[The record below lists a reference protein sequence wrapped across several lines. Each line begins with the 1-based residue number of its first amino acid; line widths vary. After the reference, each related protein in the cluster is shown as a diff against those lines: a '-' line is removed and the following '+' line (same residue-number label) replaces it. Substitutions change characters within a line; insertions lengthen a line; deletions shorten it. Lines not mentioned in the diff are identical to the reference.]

1 LQGVREVKGTPEAA
15 AKMVSIGK
23 KRIGMPGYAAILGSL
38 RYGALSTT
46 QLANKH
52 GVSRLLI
59 MAVMRHCLRAG
70 VVHRTDWHRPV
81 PHARMVPRWALGQ
94 AGDISMPQY
103 EEKTRRPRPGP
114 SALRTLTAVLQVAA
128 EAAHTRQELVDEVG
142 VHIATMERA
151 VRLLR
156 DNGLLYIES
165 WHKPPQGTT
174 VAELR
179 AGCKRDA
186 PRPARQGKAPAVFAQ
201 FRQRREQM
209 ALQQMLAG
217 QTVQL
222 LPPAFGGRS
231 AA

>member
-1 LQGVREVKGTPEAA
+1 MKGTQQARD
-15 AKMVSIGK
+15 KMVDIGK
-23 KRIGMPGYAAILGSL
+23 QRIGMAGYAKILGSL

-46 QLANKH
+46 QLAEKH

-114 SALRTLTAVLQVAA
+114 SALRTLTSILQVVAD
-128 EAAHTRQELVDEVG
+128 AAHTRQELVDEVG
-142 VHIATMERA
+142 AHIATMERA

-156 DNGLLYIES
+156 DNGLVYIES

-174 VAELR
+174 VAEFR

-186 PRPARQGKAPAVFAQ
+186 PRPPRQGKTTSTFAQ
-201 FRQRREQM
+201 FRQRRQQM

-217 QTVQL
+217 QAVQL
-222 LPPAFGGRS
+222 LPPAFGGR
-231 AA
+231 AAA